1 MNSAEQKNIENW
13 ISLILSANE
22 ELRKLNSIS
31 ESEFLET
38 GEYLRKFY
46 NKSKDISGF
55 SLQISELLSGN
66 DITETIKNLKLFLLN
81 LEKYSAETDGLT
93 ENANSTLLQIRKNI
107 NDIYSPL
114 EGFKKSV
121 KLLNIL
127 GISIRIE
134 DASLNSDNK
143 EFNILAEEVTKLS
156 EVIRS
161 KLDVTFKLT
170 IQLDK
175 MIEDTLKKVNKLI
188 IERNSNKDEIIK
200 KVDEG
205 LLHLIEKKQESA
217 QIAEM
222 IPVKSEIIS
231 KQAGKIVTAIQF
243 HDITRQQI
251 EHIQSA
257 YMELADGYHDL
268 EDANQEKMVESA
280 SVINEMMRLQ
290 LNQLFQTRESI
301 RKATSEIKNGLSS
314 LQKDVTDFIS
324 FSQSITGITG
334 DQSST
339 VLTEIQQKIKTV
351 NLSLK
356 ENLQTNKELVDAVSS
371 SADTIEK
378 ISSLLNDIK
387 MAGLEI
393 ELISLNAIVK
403 TAKLGSRGA
412 ALSVL
417 ASSIRGLSIDTA
429 EQIKNIDETILGI
442 TEISQS
448 LRKGVSNET
457 EKNTKELDEMT
468 LVLEGLTGKAE
479 DVNSSIKILNQ
490 NLNSEVKQLSTEIS
504 KLLGN
509 LRIEELFNYSLNA
522 VEEIMK
528 EVISQTAKNANL
540 KLIGENRPLN
550 FLEKNYSMKSERDI
564 HKSFYTKNGNS
575 VNYKEHINDND
586 IESNESN
593 IEFF

>member
-175 MIEDTLKKVNKLI
+175 MIEDTLKK
-188 IERNSNKDEIIK
+188 
-200 KVDEG
+200 
-205 LLHLIEKKQESA
+205 
-217 QIAEM
+217 
-222 IPVKSEIIS
+222 S
-231 KQAGKIVTAIQF
+231 K
-243 HDITRQQI
+243 
-251 EHIQSA
+251 
-257 YMELADGYHDL
+257 
-268 EDANQEKMVESA
+268 
-280 SVINEMMRLQ
+280 
-290 LNQLFQTRESI
+290 
-301 RKATSEIKNGLSS
+301 
-314 LQKDVTDFIS
+314 
-324 FSQSITGITG
+324 
-334 DQSST
+334 
-339 VLTEIQQKIKTV
+339 
-351 NLSLK
+351 
-356 ENLQTNKELVDAVSS
+356 
-371 SADTIEK
+371 
-378 ISSLLNDIK
+378 
-387 MAGLEI
+387 
-393 ELISLNAIVK
+393 
-403 TAKLGSRGA
+403 
-412 ALSVL
+412 
-417 ASSIRGLSIDTA
+417 
-429 EQIKNIDETILGI
+429 
-442 TEISQS
+442 
-448 LRKGVSNET
+448 
-457 EKNTKELDEMT
+457 
-468 LVLEGLTGKAE
+468 
-479 DVNSSIKILNQ
+479 
-490 NLNSEVKQLSTEIS
+490 
-504 KLLGN
+504 
-509 LRIEELFNYSLNA
+509 
-522 VEEIMK
+522 
-528 EVISQTAKNANL
+528 
-540 KLIGENRPLN
+540 
-550 FLEKNYSMKSERDI
+550 
-564 HKSFYTKNGNS
+564 
-575 VNYKEHINDND
+575 
-586 IESNESN
+586 
-593 IEFF
+593 